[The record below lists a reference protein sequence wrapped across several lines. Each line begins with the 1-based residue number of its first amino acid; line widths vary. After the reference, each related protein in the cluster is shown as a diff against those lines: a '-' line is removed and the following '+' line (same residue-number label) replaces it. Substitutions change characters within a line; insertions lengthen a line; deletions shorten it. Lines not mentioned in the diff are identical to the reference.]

1 MSKPV
6 KPISSENVES
16 SASGTPAVPDA
27 TPDTL
32 DTSVASAVSNVA
44 MPDEPITQPES
55 PESAPAKAPISTA
68 DKVKFVGLI
77 VFFLLIIAVSIFVVN
92 FIRSLGTE
100 SITVELEHA
109 VREAGVFGVLICL
122 GIQFIQVVVA
132 FIPGEVVQVVI
143 GYVYGTVWG
152 GLLTLVGA
160 LISSIFVFYLVRK
173 LGAPFVQAM
182 VGNKD
187 SKRMR
192 FLHNSKNL
200 NSLVFILYLIPG
212 LPKDLFTYVVPLTE
226 MRPSSFFVLS
236 TIARAPAIFASTY
249 VAASFKSGD
258 FVGMI
263 IVAVIFGGLGILGIV
278 FNQRIMAFV
287 DSITTRFSPRH
298 HPNKEA
304 D

>member
-6 KPISSENVES
+6 KPEHTRNTNSKTASEES
-16 SASGTPAVPDA
+16 VAQPVAEA
-27 TPDTL
+27 TPKPR
-32 DTSVASAVSNVA
+32 V
-44 MPDEPITQPES
+44 
-55 PESAPAKAPISTA
+55 STA

-77 VFFLLIIAVSIFVVN
+77 VFFLLIIAISVFAVN
-92 FIRSLGTE
+92 FIRSLGTD
-100 SITVELEHA
+100 SLKVELERA
-109 VREAGVFGVLICL
+109 IGNAGVFGILICL

-143 GYVYGTVWG
+143 GYVYGTLGG
-152 GLLTLVGA
+152 GLLTLAGA
-160 LISSIFVFYLVRK
+160 LFSSIFVFYLVRK

-187 SKRMR
+187 SGRMR

-226 MRPSSFFVLS
+226 IRPRSFFVLS

-263 IVAVIFGGLGILGIV
+263 IVAVIFGGLGICGIV
-278 FNQRIMAFV
+278 FNQKIMAFV
-287 DSITTRFSPRH
+287 DLITTRLFSH
-298 HPNKEA
+298 HHSDKEGSGQSPE
-304 D
+304 

>member
-1 MSKPV
+1 MNEPV
-6 KPISSENVES
+6 KPISSESAES
-16 SASGTPAVPDA
+16 STPVVSDTPDA
-27 TPDTL
+27 PVVSDASTASDTPIVQ
-32 DTSVASAVSNVA
+32 S
-44 MPDEPITQPES
+44 
-55 PESAPAKAPISTA
+55 ESATASSPAKKPISTA
-68 DKVKFVGLI
+68 DKVKFAGLV
-77 VFFLLIIAVSIFVVN
+77 VFFLLIIAVSIFAVN

-100 SITVELEHA
+100 SITVELERA
-109 VREAGVFGVLICL
+109 VREAGIFGVLICL

-152 GLLTLVGA
+152 GLLTLAGA

-182 VGNKD
+182 VGSKD

-192 FLHNSKNL
+192 FLNNSKNL

-263 IVAVIFGGLGILGIV
+263 IVTVIFGGLGILGII
-278 FNQRIMAFV
+278 FNQRIMVFV
-287 DSITTRFSPRH
+287 DSIMTRLFSRH
-298 HPNKEA
+298 HQDEKT

>member
-1 MSKPV
+1 MREPTKSTLP
-6 KPISSENVES
+6 ENVES
-16 SASGTPAVPDA
+16 DAS
-27 TPDTL
+27 DTQAQERGQEQEQAAQPE
-32 DTSVASAVSNVA
+32 VAS
-44 MPDEPITQPES
+44 S
-55 PESAPAKAPISTA
+55 PKARVSTA
-68 DKVKFVGLI
+68 DKVKFVGLV
-77 VFFLLIIAVSIFVVN
+77 VFFLLTIAVSIFVVN

-100 SITVELEHA
+100 SITVELERA
-109 VREAGVFGVLICL
+109 VRDAGIFGVLICL

-143 GYVYGTVWG
+143 GYVYGTVG
-152 GLLTLVGA
+152 GGVLTLVGA

-278 FNQRIMAFV
+278 FNQKIMAFV
-287 DSITTRFSPRH
+287 DSLTARFFSRH
-298 HPNKEA
+298 H
-304 D
+304 